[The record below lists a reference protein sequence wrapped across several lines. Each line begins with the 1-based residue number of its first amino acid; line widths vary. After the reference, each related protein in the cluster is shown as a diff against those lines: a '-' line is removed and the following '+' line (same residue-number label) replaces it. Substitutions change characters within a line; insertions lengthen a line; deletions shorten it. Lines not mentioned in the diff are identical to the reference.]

1 MLFRVRRAQLSR
13 KGRLLAVAV
22 IVAGSA
28 LGCGG
33 DDEGDN
39 CANNPTA
46 PGCVDPEETISQ
58 DITASRTLNAGTTYT
73 LSGFIHVLNGATL
86 TIEPG
91 TVIKGDANTP
101 GSSLFIMRG
110 ARIIA
115 NGQVNAPIVF
125 TSGKAEGSR
134 QPGDWGGIVII
145 GNATLNRTGA
155 ITIEGTGTGTAGTPG
170 ANYAVTYGGTTDATD
185 ADNSGTLTY
194 VRVEFAGFAPQ
205 DGFELN
211 SWTFAA
217 VGRGTQISY
226 LQSLAGLDDAF
237 EWFGGTV
244 DGRFLVAYETGDD
257 AFDMSEGYRGRL
269 QYLIGF
275 NGDSRLTPASG
286 AGSLGSDP
294 QGIENDGCNGSG
306 CTGGHNATPYTQPV
320 VANFTLVGTGNT
332 QSIGTSG
339 GVGMVIRRGSGGYY
353 VNGVVARWPTA
364 AVSITDD
371 GTWQRAQQ
379 SATPDLNT
387 TDLALRNVLVVES
400 PTLFQA
406 TSGSTTRFQFDASG
420 NAITAN
426 PSATTT
432 ASLFTAFPATVGP
445 TTTES
450 AFDWTP
456 PSGSA
461 AASGGLATFAGTKL
475 TTAAGSVVSGT
486 SFVGGAP
493 PSGVNLRWWA
503 GWTNYARN

>member
-1 MLFRVRRAQLSR
+1 MPFSVRS
-13 KGRLLAVAV
+13 RLLDRSTLSLVAAMMLAGAVA
-22 IVAGSA
+22 ACGS
-28 LGCGG
+28 
-33 DDEGDN
+33 DDNDDD
-39 CANNPTA
+39 CTSNPTG

-58 DITASRTLNAGTTYT
+58 DITTSRTLNAGTAYT

-91 TVIKGDANTP
+91 TVIKGDPAVP

-110 ARIIA
+110 ARIVA
-115 NGQVNAPIVF
+115 NGQANAPIVF
-125 TSGKAEGSR
+125 TSGRADGSR
-134 QPGDWGGIVII
+134 QPGDWGGIVIV

-170 ANYAVTYGGTTDATD
+170 SNYAITYGGTTDATD

-217 VGRGTQISY
+217 VGRGTQMSY

-275 NGDSRLTPASG
+275 NGDTRLTPASG

-294 QGIENDGCNGSG
+294 QGIENDGCSGSG

-353 VNGVVARWPTA
+353 VNGLVARWPTA
-364 AVSITDD
+364 AFSITDD

-379 SATPDLNT
+379 AVTPDLNT
-387 TDLALRNVLVVES
+387 ADLALRNILVVES
-400 PTLFQA
+400 PTVFQA
-406 TSGSTTRFQFDASG
+406 TSGTTTRFSFDATG
-420 NAITAN
+420 NAITTN
-426 PSATTT
+426 PAGTTT
-432 ASLFTAFPATVGP
+432 AGLFTTIPATVGP

-461 AASGGLATFAGTKL
+461 PASGGLATFAGTKL
-475 TTAAGSVVSGT
+475 TTAAGSVVAGT

-493 PSGVNLRWWA
+493 PSGANLRWWA